1 MPLTKMLR
9 GLASFPPE
17 LLLHIAEFA
26 DQSSLCSL
34 LRTSKFLHFLLWPT
48 LYTREIARQNPV
60 GFIRC
65 IRLGAVTAVSKFIA
79 VGADVNA
86 KIETRDCEDFAGHS
100 FPLASAVIRNQREIV
115 CLLLQQGASV
125 GIKIEA
131 YLTATVLAD
140 RIHPWAGSTFHTPLT
155 VAVAMGHD
163 DIAVELT
170 RKLADTNPVASVAPH
185 LTDQTALEQAARCL
199 RPAVVRQLLKGG
211 ASPNARRADNDA
223 TLLHRLLEDSD
234 LRSYIGCLDDGEA
247 RFCEVITALL
257 EHGADPFIKRTC
269 KKHPGDLSVL
279 GRCKLGCNLT
289 ACSIGASSPYRDIQQ
304 HFLGLEHRQQCKTLA
319 CRGSRH
325 RYASRSEDIVGH
337 CLLVE

>member
-1 MPLTKMLR
+1 MPLTNTPR
-9 GLASFPPE
+9 DLASFPPE
-17 LLLHIAEFA
+17 LLLHIADFA
-26 DQSSLCSL
+26 DQGSLCSL

-48 LYTREIARQNPV
+48 LYKREIARRNPV
-60 GFIRC
+60 GFIHC

-86 KIETRDCEDFAGHS
+86 KIETRDCEEFAGHT
-100 FPLASAVIRNQREIV
+100 FPLATAVVRNQREIV

-125 GIKIEA
+125 GIKIDA

-140 RIHPWAGSTFHTPLT
+140 RIHPWAGSASNTPLT

-163 DIAVELT
+163 DIAVELA
-170 RKLADTNPVASVAPH
+170 RNLVDTNSGVSVVPI

-199 RPAVVRQLLKGG
+199 RPAVVRQLLKRG
-211 ASPNARRADNDA
+211 ASPNTRRADNDK
-223 TLLHRLLEDSD
+223 TLLHSLLEDSN
-234 LRSYIGCLDDGEA
+234 LRSFIECLDDGEA

-257 EHGADPFIKRTC
+257 EHGADPFIKPTC
-269 KKHPGDLSVL
+269 KEHPGNLSMLEQCRV
-279 GRCKLGCNLT
+279 GCSLT
-289 ACSIGASSPYRDIQQ
+289 ACSIGTSSPYRDLQQ

-325 RYASRSEDIVGH
+325 RYASKSEDIVGH
-337 CLLVE
+337 CLLV